1 MKKETRLDMIAASFT
16 LIFGIAILILSTG
29 IEVKAKNGDVGSAFL
44 PVVIGWMMV
53 VLSIIYGV
61 SALLEGRRAGKA
73 AVEVDEQEILKTDN
87 KKIFLSFILMV
98 SYAVLLKPIGFLI
111 SSILYL
117 FLQINVMTD
126 KPTAKQ
132 RIFFAVL
139 SIIVS
144 VLINYIF
151 VNWFSMALP
160 DGILG

>member
-1 MKKETRLDMIAASFT
+1 
-16 LIFGIAILILSTG
+16 
-29 IEVKAKNGDVGSAFL
+29 
-44 PVVIGWMMV
+44 
-53 VLSIIYGV
+53 
-61 SALLEGRRAGKA
+61 
-73 AVEVDEQEILKTDN
+73 
-87 KKIFLSFILMV
+87 MV